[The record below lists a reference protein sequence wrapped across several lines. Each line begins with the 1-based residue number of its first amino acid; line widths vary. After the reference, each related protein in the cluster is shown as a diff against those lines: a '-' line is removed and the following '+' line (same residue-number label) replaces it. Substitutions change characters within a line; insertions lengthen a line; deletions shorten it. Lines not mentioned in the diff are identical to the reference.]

1 MSLQLDT
8 IERDDSSTAFNF
20 TLTEPHQ
27 DMSDLTE
34 FNITDLTTTTEAP
47 DLTPQVEFLDDGSS
61 YGYQCARVVQ
71 DNDPTM
77 VPMDFF
83 FDLSFPQGAE
93 EAAVRYVQTTLV
105 QRIAGEYGISDA
117 QGCENPSFGKTWL
130 IQILSQIQNWQRD
143 SVLSE

>member
-1 MSLQLDT
+1 MSIRLD
-8 IERDDSSTAFNF
+8 IERDDSSSFSNF
-20 TLTEPHQ
+20 TLTEPHHQ

-34 FNITDLTTTTEAP
+34 FNITDLTTAAP
-47 DLTPQVEFLDDGSS
+47 DATPQVEFLDDGSS

-93 EAAVRYVQTTLV
+93 KAAVRYVQTTLV
-105 QRIAGEYGISDA
+105 QRIAGEYGISNA
-117 QGCENPSFGKTWL
+117 QGCENPSIGKTWL